1 MRPELISACQ
11 LFLVPSAIM
20 FAALGVAGSEGLKTV
35 IRAMGAATSDI
46 WIWTVYRW
54 KDVMPADPH
63 TVLPP
68 SDTKPVLVLSIL
80 FAVAWGICFCVHLCY
95 GWAYGF
101 ERQKEAQVVFL
112 RRRSKARFARLPK
125 PAKSSRYRR
134 QRLWRR
140 LRLPVR
146 SWWTAQPLFPQS

>member
-1 MRPELISACQ
+1 MRAELISVCQ

-35 IRAMGAATSDI
+35 ICTMGAATSDI

-68 SDTKPVLVLSIL
+68 SDTRPVLVLSIL
-80 FAVAWGICFCVHLCY
+80 FAVAWGICFCVHLGY

-101 ERQKEAQVVFL
+101 ERQKEAQGVFFT
-112 RRRSKARFARLPK
+112 RRPKVRFTPLLKPPK
-125 PAKSSRYRR
+125 SF
-134 QRLWRR
+134 RR
-140 LRLPVR
+140 LRQR
-146 SWWTAQPLFPQS
+146 SRSRLRHVHQWWTGQPLFPS